1 MTIKTLPT
9 TSCWQK
15 LDWTWQGQTIR
26 YTVAGIG
33 KPLLLIHGFGASIG
47 HWRKNI
53 PFLAEQGYRV
63 FALDLLGFGDSAK
76 PSLDYTLELWQQQI
90 KDFWSAHI
98 NEPTVFIGN
107 SIGGLIS
114 LMLMTNH
121 PEITAGGVLI
131 NCAGGLNHRPDE
143 LKFPLGLVMKGFTKL
158 VSSPLTGK
166 LIFNNIRRKNQI
178 RRTLYQVYCDR
189 AAVTDELVNLL
200 YAPSC
205 DPGAQKVFA
214 SVLTAP
220 SGSSPQKLLSHLQHP
235 LLILWGEE
243 DPWTPITGA
252 KIYQDLAN
260 NNSEVKFTVIPR
272 AGHCPHDE
280 KPEEVNKLIC
290 SWLASLKS

>member
-98 NEPTVFIGN
+98 V
-107 SIGGLIS
+107 
-114 LMLMTNH
+114 
-121 PEITAGGVLI
+121 
-131 NCAGGLNHRPDE
+131 
-143 LKFPLGLVMKGFTKL
+143 
-158 VSSPLTGK
+158 
-166 LIFNNIRRKNQI
+166 
-178 RRTLYQVYCDR
+178 
-189 AAVTDELVNLL
+189 
-200 YAPSC
+200 
-205 DPGAQKVFA
+205 
-214 SVLTAP
+214 
-220 SGSSPQKLLSHLQHP
+220 
-235 LLILWGEE
+235 ILWNFPKFYFMTVKS
-243 DPWTPITGA
+243 DKWT
-252 KIYQDLAN
+252 
-260 NNSEVKFTVIPR
+260 
-272 AGHCPHDE
+272 
-280 KPEEVNKLIC
+280 
-290 SWLASLKS
+290 